1 MRRLEGN
8 NLRRP
13 RPMKLTKREEKI
25 IKEIMRQ
32 SRLSYKDQVGLREL
46 LLGGYKN
53 DYTRN

>member
-1 MRRLEGN
+1 MRPLEGN
-8 NLRRP
+8 NTRRP

-46 LLGGYKN
+46 LVGGYKN